1 MVTEVFQKSSK
12 SLFLKALADIYEV
25 AGNPRPGR
33 SVFTR
38 MTGATSGAIGL
49 PSHSHSWRGMSL
61 AAKLF
66 ISLIVSAGLGTLI
79 YGGIHQSSKN
89 IAEFICY
96 LGIAILASRLKVNL
110 PGITGTL
117 SVNFLFILIG
127 ILELSFTETL
137 ILGAVSMLAQCMY
150 PERPKAIQ
158 VTFNVCAGAVSTA
171 LAYLVYHHPLAR
183 LVVDNNAVLLGLAAV
198 VYFIANA
205 GSIAAVISL
214 TERRP
219 LTRILVDC
227 YFWSFPY
234 YLVGAGI
241 AGAIAW
247 LNQSFNWET
256 SLLLVPAVYLIY
268 RSYRLYLGKLEDEKR
283 HVEEMANLHLR
294 TIEALALA
302 IEAKDHTTHEHLQR
316 VRIYAIEV
324 AKELGVKGPEL
335 EALHAA
341 ALLHDIGKLAVPE
354 HIISKPGRLTP
365 EEFEKMKIHTLVGAE
380 ILERVRF
387 PYPVVPIV
395 RAHHEKWDG
404 SGYPM
409 GLKGAEIPVGARIL
423 SAVDYLDALASDRQ
437 YRRALPLKEVMQKLA
452 AESGKSFDPKV
463 VDVLQKRYIQLER
476 LAVSK
481 SAADPNGPLSTAIKI
496 ERGLEPAAGFE
507 NATVQDYAGRETTFL
522 SSIAAAR
529 QEAQSLF
536 ELSQDLGASLS
547 LTETL
552 SVFSVK
558 LKPMVPYDAIAIYIR
573 REDEL
578 VPEYVNGDNYR
589 LFSSLRIPVGHGL
602 SGWVAQNRKPI
613 VNGNPSVE
621 PGYLNDPSKFSTL
634 RSALAVPLEGVGGV
648 TGVLALYRG
657 ERDAFTTDNLR
668 ILLAVSSK
676 MALSIENALK
686 FAQAENSATTDYLTG
701 LPNARSLF
709 LQLDRDLARCKRDN
723 STLTV
728 MVSDMDG
735 FKQIND
741 RFGHLEGNRVLR
753 LFAQALKDSCREYD
767 YVARMGGDEFV
778 VIAPG
783 LAADAAG
790 KKAEQMRVLAKQAGS
805 EVCGEEILSL
815 SVGRALYPEDG
826 KDAEQLLAEA
836 DRRMYLEKQKQLAY
850 KDRRSH
856 PRMKCRVTI
865 ELTTDVGGTPMF
877 ANLTDVSIG
886 GCYVETSTIVPA
898 GSKITL
904 GFSMDDTSLKA
915 EGIVARLDPGSG
927 IAVQFRE
934 MNREGRDRMF
944 KILEF
949 VQKATTF
956 YNNRYLDSLTKT

>member
-1 MVTEVFQKSSK
+1 MFGEGLLPT
-12 SLFLKALADIYEV
+12 
-25 AGNPRPGR
+25 
-33 SVFTR
+33 SVSTR
-38 MTGATSGAIGL
+38 MTGTTSTAIGL
-49 PSHSHSWRGMSL
+49 PEPSGSWRKLS
-61 AAKLF
+61 APAKLF
-66 ISLIVSAGLGTLI
+66 ITLVVMAGLGTLV

-96 LGIAILASRLKVNL
+96 LGIAVLASRLKVNL

-127 ILELSFTETL
+127 VLELSFSETL
-137 ILGAVSMLAQCMY
+137 ILGAISMVAQCLY
-150 PERPKAIQ
+150 PHRPRAIQ
-158 VTFNVCAGAVSTA
+158 ITFNVCAGSISTA
-171 LAYLVYHHPLAR
+171 LAYLVFHHPLMNVI
-183 LVVDNNAVLLGLAAV
+183 VVSRPALLGFAGT

-205 GSIAAVISL
+205 GSIATVISL

-219 LTRILVDC
+219 LKRILVDC

-241 AGAIAW
+241 AGVIAW
-247 LNQSFNWET
+247 LNRTFNWET
-256 SLLLVPAVYLIY
+256 SLLVLPVVYLIY

-316 VRIYAIEV
+316 VRVYAMEV
-324 AKELGVKGPEL
+324 GKELGLVGPEL

-365 EEFEKMKIHTLVGAE
+365 EEFEKMKIQTLVGAE

-404 SGYPM
+404 SGYPL
-409 GLKGAEIPVGARIL
+409 GLKGAEIPIGARIL

-437 YRRALPLKEVMQKLA
+437 YRRALPMREVMQKLGE
-452 AESGKSFDPKV
+452 ESGKSFDPKV
-463 VDVLQKRYIQLER
+463 VDILLKRYEHLER

-481 SAADPNGPLSTAIKI
+481 SASDPNSPLSTGIKI
-496 ERGLEPAAGFE
+496 DRGLEPAAGFE
-507 NATVQDYAGRETTFL
+507 NATAQDYAGRETTFL

-529 QEAQSLF
+529 QEAQALF

-547 LTETL
+547 LGETL

-558 LKPMVPYDAIAIYIR
+558 LKPMVPYDAIAIYIK
-573 REDEL
+573 REEEL
-578 VPEYVNGDNYR
+578 VAEFVNGDNYR
-589 LFSSLRIPVGHGL
+589 LFSSLRIPIGHGL
-602 SGWVAQNRKPI
+602 SGWVAHNRKPI
-613 VNGNPSVE
+613 INGNPSVE

-634 RSALAVPLEGVGGV
+634 RSALAVPLEGVAGII
-648 TGVLALYRG
+648 GVLALYRG
-657 ERDAFTTDNLR
+657 ERDAFTSVHLR
-668 ILLAVSSK
+668 ILLAVSGK
-676 MALSIENALK
+676 MALAIENALK
-686 FAQAENSATTDYLTG
+686 YQQAENSATTDYLTG

-709 LQLDRDLARCKRDN
+709 MQLDRELARCKRDN
-723 STLTV
+723 TSLTV

-735 FKQIND
+735 FKQVND

-753 LFAQALKDSCREYD
+753 LFAQALKDTCREYD

-783 LAADAAG
+783 LAPDAAG
-790 KKAEQMRVLAKQAGS
+790 KKTEQMRALARHAGN
-805 EVCGEEILSL
+805 EVCNEEILSL
-815 SVGRALYPEDG
+815 SVGRAVFPDDG
-826 KDAEQLLAEA
+826 NDAEQLLSEA
-836 DRRMYLEKQKQLAY
+836 DRRMYIEKQKQLAY
-850 KDRRSH
+850 KDRRAH

-865 ELTTDVGGTPMF
+865 EVTTETATVPLF
-877 ANLTDVSIG
+877 ANLTDVSMG
-886 GCYVETSTIVPA
+886 GCFVETSTILGP
-898 GSKITL
+898 GSKIKL
-904 GFSMDDTSLKA
+904 NFSMDDPSLSA
-915 EGIVARLDPGSG
+915 EGFVTRLDPGSG
-927 IAVQFRE
+927 VAVQFRE
-934 MNREGRDRMF
+934 MNREARERMF
-944 KILEF
+944 RILEF
-949 VQKATTF
+949 VQKATSF
-956 YNNRYLDSLTKT
+956 YNNRYLDSLTKN

>member
-1 MVTEVFQKSSK
+1 
-12 SLFLKALADIYEV
+12 
-25 AGNPRPGR
+25 
-33 SVFTR
+33 
-38 MTGATSGAIGL
+38 MTGATSVTMGL
-49 PSHSHSWRGMSL
+49 PEHSRSWKRLSVS
-61 AAKLF
+61 AKLF
-66 ISLIVSAGLGTLI
+66 ISLIIIGGLGTLA
-79 YGGIHQSSKN
+79 YGAIHQSSRN

-96 LGIAILASRLKVNL
+96 VGIAVLASRLKVNL

-117 SVNFLFILIG
+117 SVNFLFILVG

-137 ILGAVSMLAQCMY
+137 ILGAISMLAQSMF
-150 PERPKAIQ
+150 PERPRALQ
-158 VTFNVCAGAVSTA
+158 VAFNVCAGSISTA
-171 LAYLVYHHPLAR
+171 AAYIVYHHPMTN
-183 LVVDNNAVLLGLAAV
+183 LVVNNRPLLLGLSAT

-205 GSIAAVISL
+205 GSIATVISL

-219 LTRILVDC
+219 ISRILVDC

-241 AGAIAW
+241 AAIIAW
-247 LNQSFNWET
+247 LNHTFNWEA
-256 SLLLVPAVYLIY
+256 SLLILPAVYLIY

-316 VRIYAIEV
+316 VRVYAIEV
-324 AKELGVKGPEL
+324 AKELGVTGPEL

-341 ALLHDIGKLAVPE
+341 SLLHDIGKLAVPE
-354 HIISKPGRLTP
+354 HIISKPGRLSP

-409 GLKGAEIPVGARIL
+409 GLKGAEIPIGARIL

-437 YRRALPLKEVMQKLA
+437 YRRALPMKEVIQKLA

-463 VDVLQKRYIQLER
+463 VDVLQKRYLHLER
-476 LAVSK
+476 LAVAK
-481 SAADPNGPLSTAIKI
+481 SASDPNAPLSTAIKI

-507 NATVQDYAGRETTFL
+507 NAVAQDYAGKETTFL

-529 QEAQSLF
+529 QEAQALF

-547 LTETL
+547 LGETL

-558 LKPMVPYDAIAIYIR
+558 LKPMVPYDAIAIYVKR
-573 REDEL
+573 DNEL

-589 LFSSLRIPVGHGL
+589 LFSSLRIPLGQGL
-602 SGWVAQNRKPI
+602 SGWVAHNRKPI
-613 VNGNPSVE
+613 INGNPSVE

-634 RSALAVPLEGVGGV
+634 RSALAVPLEGVAGV
-648 TGVLALYRG
+648 IGVLALYRG
-657 ERDAFTTDNLR
+657 ERDGFTTDHLR
-668 ILLAVSSK
+668 ILLAVSGK
-676 MALSIENALK
+676 MALAIENALK
-686 FAQAENSATTDYLTG
+686 YQQAENSATTDYLTG

-709 LQLDRDLARCKRDN
+709 LQLDRDLARCKRD
-723 STLTV
+723 STTLTV

-783 LAADAAG
+783 LPPDAAS
-790 KKAEQMRVLAKQAGS
+790 KKAEQMRTLARHAGN

-815 SVGRALYPEDG
+815 SVGRAVYPDDG

-836 DRRMYLEKQKQLAY
+836 DRRMYIEKQKQMAY
-850 KDRRSH
+850 KDRRAH
-856 PRMKCRVTI
+856 PRLKCRVTI
-865 ELTTDVGGTPMF
+865 ELQTETGGVPLF
-877 ANLTDVSIG
+877 ANLTDVSLG
-886 GCYVETSTIVPA
+886 GCFIETSTILSP
-898 GSKITL
+898 GTKIKL
-904 GFSMDDTSLKA
+904 GFSMDDPTLSA
-915 EGIVARLDPGSG
+915 EGVVMRLDPGSG
-927 IAVQFRE
+927 VAVQFRE
-934 MNREGRDRMF
+934 MNRDARERMF
-944 KILEF
+944 RVLEF
-949 VQKATTF
+949 VQKSTTF
-956 YNNRYLDSLTKT
+956 YNKRYLDSLAKS

>member
-1 MVTEVFQKSSK
+1 M
-12 SLFLKALADIYEV
+12 
-25 AGNPRPGR
+25 
-33 SVFTR
+33 
-38 MTGATSGAIGL
+38 
-49 PSHSHSWRGMSL
+49 SW
-61 AAKLF
+61 AARLF
-66 ISLIVSAGLGTLI
+66 ISLIVIAGMATLI
-79 YGGIHQSSKN
+79 YGGIHQTSKN

-96 LGIAILASRLKVNL
+96 LGIAILSSRLKVSL

-127 ILELSFTETL
+127 VLELSLTETL
-137 ILGAVSMLAQCMY
+137 ILGAVSMLAQCFY
-150 PERPKAIQ
+150 PERPQALQ
-158 VTFNVCAGAVSTA
+158 VTFNVCATSVSTW
-171 LAYLVYHHPLAR
+171 LAYTVYHHPMANV
-183 LVVDNNAVLLGLAAV
+183 LVGNRPILLGIAAT

-205 GSIAAVISL
+205 GSIATVISL

-241 AGAIAW
+241 AGIISW
-247 LNQSFNWET
+247 FNDTFNWET

-268 RSYRLYLGKLEDEKR
+268 RSYRLYLSKLDDEKR
-283 HVEEMANLHLR
+283 HVEEMANLHMR

-316 VRIYAIEV
+316 VRIYASEV
-324 AKELGVKGPEL
+324 AKELGLSGPDL
-335 EALHAA
+335 DALNAA
-341 ALLHDIGKLAVPE
+341 SILHDIGKLAVPE

-409 GLKGAEIPVGARIL
+409 GLKGAEIPIGARIL
-423 SAVDYLDALASDRQ
+423 AAVDYLDALASDRQ
-437 YRRALPLKEVMQKLA
+437 YRRALPLREVMQKLV

-463 VDVLQKRYIQLER
+463 VDILQKRYEQLER
-476 LAVSK
+476 IAQAK
-481 SAADPNGPLSTAIKI
+481 AAEAANDPLSIAIKI

-507 NATVQDYAGRETTFL
+507 NAKAKEYAGSETTFL

-529 QEAQSLF
+529 QEVQALF

-547 LTETL
+547 LGETL

-558 LKPMVPYDAIAIYIR
+558 LKPMVPYDAIAIYIKR
-573 REDEL
+573 DDEL
-578 VPEYVNGDNYR
+578 FPEYVNGDNYR
-589 LFSSLRIPVGHGL
+589 LFSSLRIPVGQGL

-621 PGYLNDPSKFSTL
+621 PGYLNDPAKFSTL
-634 RSALAVPLEGVGGV
+634 RSALAVPLEGVAGV
-648 TGVLALYRG
+648 VGVLALYRG
-657 ERDAFTTDNLR
+657 ERDAFTSDHLR
-668 ILLAVSSK
+668 ILLAVSGK

-686 FAQAENSATTDYLTG
+686 YQQAENSATTDYLTG

-709 LQLDRDLARCKRDN
+709 LQLDRELARCKRDN
-723 STLTV
+723 TSLTV

-778 VIAPG
+778 VVAPG
-783 LAADAAG
+783 LTADASG
-790 KKAEQMRVLAKQAGS
+790 KRSAQLQALAKQAGV
-805 EVCGEEILSL
+805 EVCGEELLSL
-815 SVGRALYPEDG
+815 SVGRAVYPVDG
-826 KDAEQLLAEA
+826 EDAEHLLAEA
-836 DRRMYLEKQKQLAY
+836 DRRMYMEKQKQLTY
-850 KDRRSH
+850 KDRRTH
-856 PRMKCRVTI
+856 PRLKCRVTI
-865 ELTTDVGGTPMF
+865 ELQTETGSVPAF
-877 ANLTDVSIG
+877 ANLTDVSMG
-886 GCYVETSTIVPA
+886 GCYIETSNIVSP
-898 GSKITL
+898 GSKIKI
-904 GFSMDDTSLKA
+904 GFSMDDASLTT
-915 EGIVARLDPGSG
+915 EGIVLRLDPGSG

-934 MNREGRDRMF
+934 ANREGRDRMF
-944 KILEF
+944 RILEF
-949 VQKATTF
+949 VQKATAF
-956 YNNRYLDSLTKT
+956 FDNRYLENLIKR

>member
-1 MVTEVFQKSSK
+1 
-12 SLFLKALADIYEV
+12 
-25 AGNPRPGR
+25 
-33 SVFTR
+33 
-38 MTGATSGAIGL
+38 MTGATSVATTL
-49 PSHSHSWRGMSL
+49 PAQSRSWRGLS
-61 AAKLF
+61 AFAKLY
-66 ISLIVSAGLGTLI
+66 ISLVVIAGMATLI
-79 YGGIHQSSKN
+79 YGGIHPDSKN

-96 LGIAILASRLKVNL
+96 LGIAVLASRLKVTL

-117 SVNFLFILIG
+117 SVNFLFILVG
-127 ILELSFTETL
+127 VLELSFAETL
-137 ILGAVSMLAQCMY
+137 ILGAVSMLAQCLY
-150 PERPKAIQ
+150 PERPRAIQ
-158 VTFNVCAGAVSTA
+158 VTFNVCAGSVSTA
-171 LAYLVYHHPLAR
+171 LAYIVYHHPLPNEVIGNR
-183 LVVDNNAVLLGLAAV
+183 PILLGVAATI
-198 VYFIANA
+198 YFIANA

-214 TERRP
+214 TERQP
-219 LTRILVDC
+219 FTRILVDC

-247 LNQSFNWET
+247 FNKTFNWET
-256 SLLLVPAVYLIY
+256 SLVLVPAVYLIY

-316 VRIYAIEV
+316 VRVYAIEV
-324 AKELGVKGPEL
+324 AKELGVSGAEL

-409 GLKGAEIPVGARIL
+409 GLKGAEIPIGARIL

-437 YRRALPLKEVMQKLA
+437 YRRALPLRDVMQKLL
-452 AESGKSFDPKV
+452 AESGRSFDPKV
-463 VDVLQKRYIQLER
+463 VDVLQMRYQYLER
-476 LAVSK
+476 LAVAK
-481 SAADPNGPLSTAIKI
+481 AGQDPNGPLSTSIKI

-507 NATVQDYAGRETTFL
+507 NATAQDYVGRENTFL

-558 LKPMVPYDAIAIYIR
+558 LKPMVPYDAIAIYIK
-573 REDEL
+573 REAEL
-578 VPEYVNGDNYR
+578 IPEYVNGDNYR
-589 LFSSLRIPVGHGL
+589 LFSSLRIPIGQGL
-602 SGWVAQNRKPI
+602 SGWVAHNRKPI
-613 VNGNPSVE
+613 INGNPSVE

-634 RSALAVPLEGVGGV
+634 RSALAVPLEGIAGV
-648 TGVLALYRG
+648 IGVLALYRG
-657 ERDAFTTDNLR
+657 ERDAFTSDHLR
-668 ILLAVSSK
+668 ILLAVSGK

-686 FAQAENSATTDYLTG
+686 YQQAEDSATTDYLTG

-709 LQLDRDLARCKRDN
+709 LQLDRELARCKRDN
-723 STLTV
+723 LALTV

-783 LAADAAG
+783 LTADAAG
-790 KKAEQMRVLAKQAGS
+790 KKAEQMKALARQAGTD
-805 EVCGEEILSL
+805 VCGEDILSL
-815 SVGRALYPEDG
+815 SVGRALFPEDG

-836 DRRMYLEKQKQLAY
+836 DRRMYLEKQKQLSY

-856 PRMKCRVTI
+856 PRLKCRVTI
-865 ELTTDVGGTPMF
+865 EMQTDGGGTPLF
-877 ANLTDVSIG
+877 ANLTDVSLG
-886 GCYVETSTIVPA
+886 GCYIETSTILAP
-898 GSKITL
+898 GSKIKL
-904 GFSMDDTSLKA
+904 GFSMDDPSLST
-915 EGIVARLDPGSG
+915 EGVVARLDPGSG
-927 IAVQFRE
+927 LAIQFRE
-934 MNREGRDRMF
+934 MNREGRDRML

-949 VQKATTF
+949 VQKTTTF
-956 YNNRYLDSLTKT
+956 YNNRYLNSLTKN